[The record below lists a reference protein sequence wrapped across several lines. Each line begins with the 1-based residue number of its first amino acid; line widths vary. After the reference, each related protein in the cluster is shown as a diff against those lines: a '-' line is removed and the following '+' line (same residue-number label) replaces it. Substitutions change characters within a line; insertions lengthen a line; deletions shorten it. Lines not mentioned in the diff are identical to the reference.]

1 MKNLKKVLAL
11 VLAFA
16 CAFTMFA
23 GAAFTDSADIKVKSE
38 VVDTLVELGVIQGYD
53 DGSFRPNET
62 VTRAQMA
69 KMIYVLRTGNSDAS
83 AYNDDYTTFTDISTH
98 WGRGYIKYCQSLG
111 IIAGK
116 SATIFAPDAKVTT
129 QEAAKMLLVTLGYD
143 AKKAGLVGTGWASKT
158 NALADENGLLD
169 DVNTSFT
176 AACPRQYA
184 AQLIYN
190 TIDAPTVVWRDDA
203 YHHTNV
209 LDKDNQTVGEKYM
222 SLKKTTSTLTKVTK
236 TSGKDTYTITLD
248 NSDKIIDWDNT
259 TEDKPLTEFTEVKKD
274 YSDLLYKT
282 VTVLHKD
289 RKTVY
294 GVYATDDNTQQSGL
308 LKNLKMDGSKAKLDG
323 TKYDLADAS
332 KQTVYVNGKDVTDE
346 IQKLNAKKSPIE
358 NFINAYGDDASKK
371 YDKADNYWQGTQV
384 SLIATDDTSD
394 YSILKVKT
402 FAVAKVTAV
411 GSDYINVTVKN
422 GDKTITNNK
431 TKLEKDDWDWY
442 DGIKKD
448 DYVVV
453 TAAGNYGSGNGLVE
467 KAEVVSGKVTGTKS
481 DDGVSVGGNW
491 YTMAGKTYNDS
502 GKAEGPAVKRPNTG
516 SNVDLVIV
524 NGYVYYTDTTAGNVD
539 DMALLVEAAA
549 KGGTGSKWEARLIF
563 ADGSDKTV
571 DIEKYWG
578 DKDNKQF
585 AIKAF
590 SEGNAEN
597 PNMKTWN
604 TGASATASVAA
615 APILVSYEVSN
626 GVYTLSRVGMADIE
640 DGNTDTPSKGEFALN
655 GYDAYVDATEGLMTD
670 GSIKQ
675 SDKDGHGTSNMKIY
689 TAADKDGVKTGSALS
704 KLYYE
709 STGVVFVKYKAT
721 ATGTDADYKV
731 ITGKAAAD
739 YSKTLGNVAAVA
751 NKSGNSYYAQVAFID
766 LQIGTTG
773 GSDDNYA
780 VVLDDV
786 VKDTTDG
793 TKYIVS
799 AWNGSENVTIK
810 TTDSTVRNLQSGALI
825 SYSGDLDDADVDVKA
840 ARKEKNYFVSDYD
853 AASGDITLLSGSLN
867 AVSGTAGSYTAKGMK
882 VAGVGDMYNKVDS
895 KDTVVLFVNSD
906 DSEGVSGLDYT
917 NIDLAYA
924 FDEDFCETTYDK
936 ETDTYTFTGLSEDAA
951 PNVKAYF
958 DDDDQITVLVVDVN
972 RNITQW

>member
-1 MKNLKKVLAL
+1 MHLKKVLAL

-116 SATIFAPDAKVTT
+116 SATKFVPDAKVTT

-222 SLKKTTSTLTKVTK
+222 SLKKTTSTLTDVTK

-248 NSDKIIDWDNT
+248 NNHDIIDWDNT
-259 TEDKPLTEFTEVKKD
+259 TENVNPLTQFTDVKKD
-274 YSDLLYKT
+274 YTDLLYKT

-289 RKTVY
+289 RKTVF
-294 GVYATDDNTQQSGL
+294 GVYATDDNTQQSNI
-308 LKNLKMDGSKAKLDG
+308 LKKLEMDGAKVKLGG
-323 TKYDLADAS
+323 TKYDLAATS
-332 KQTVYVNGKDVTDE
+332 KQTVYVNGDALYKTSSGTFTTTATGNTKATIKDFVDTYGN
-346 IQKLNAKKSPIE
+346 KPTSGTKFE
-358 NFINAYGDDASKK
+358 NSK
-371 YDKADNYWQGTQV
+371 YWQGTEV
-384 SLIATDDTSD
+384 SLMATDGTSN

-402 FAVAKVTAV
+402 FAVGKVTAV
-411 GSDYINVTVKN
+411 GSDYVNVTYKK
-422 GDKTITNNK
+422 GDSDIITK
-431 TKLEKDDWDWY
+431 TKLEDDDWDWY

-453 TAAGNYGSGNGLVE
+453 SAAGNYGSGNGLVE
-467 KAEVVSGKVTGTKS
+467 KAEVVTGKVTGTKS

-491 YTMAGKTYNDS
+491 YTMAGNGTS
-502 GKAEGPAVKRPNTG
+502 FVKRPNTG
-516 SNVDLVIV
+516 SNVDMVVV

-539 DMALLVEAAA
+539 DMALLIEAAA
-549 KGGTGSKWEARLIF
+549 KGGTGSQWEARMLF
-563 ADGSDKTV
+563 ADGSEKTV
-571 DIEKYWG
+571 TIEKYWD
-578 DKDNKQF
+578 DKDNKAF
-585 AIKAF
+585 PILPF
-590 SEGNAEN
+590 SEGTAAN
-597 PNMKTWN
+597 PNV
-604 TGASATASVAA
+604 ASWTTTATTSVAA
-615 APILVSYEVSN
+615 APILVSYEVSGN
-626 GVYTLSRVGMADIE
+626 VYTLSRVGIAAVE
-640 DGNTDTPSKGEFALN
+640 DNANKGDFALN
-655 GYDAYVDATEGLMTD
+655 GYDAYVDATTGLMTD

-675 SDKDGHGTSNMKIY
+675 SDKTGHGTSDMKIY
-689 TAADKDGVKTGSALS
+689 TQADTNGLKKGSTDLS
-704 KLYYE
+704 RLYYE

-721 ATGTDADYKV
+721 AGGTDADYKV
-731 ITGKAAAD
+731 ISGKTAAD
-739 YSKTLGNVAAVA
+739 YDKAIGNVAAVA

-766 LQIGTTG
+766 LQQGTTG

-780 VVLDDV
+780 VVMDDV
-786 VKDTTDG
+786 VKDTNDG
-793 TKYIVS
+793 TKYIVT
-799 AWNGSENVTIK
+799 AWNGSENITIK
-810 TTDSTVRNLQSGALI
+810 TDDSTVKNLKSGALI
-825 SYSGDLDDADVDVKA
+825 TYSGDLNDADVTVKA
-840 ARKEKNYFVSDYD
+840 DR
-853 AASGDITLLSGSLN
+853 
-867 AVSGTAGSYTAKGMK
+867 
-882 VAGVGDMYNKVDS
+882 
-895 KDTVVLFVNSD
+895 D
-906 DSEGVSGLDYT
+906 D
-917 NIDLAYA
+917 
-924 FDEDFCETTYDK
+924 C
-936 ETDTYTFTGLSEDAA
+936 
-951 PNVKAYF
+951 
-958 DDDDQITVLVVDVN
+958 
-972 RNITQW
+972 W

>member
-1 MKNLKKVLAL
+1 MKNLKKILAL

-23 GAAFTDSADIKVKSE
+23 GAAFTDQADIKVKDE
-38 VVDTLVELGVIQGYD
+38 VVDTLVELGVIEGFE
-53 DGSFRPNET
+53 DGSFQPNAT

-83 AYNDDYTTFTDISTH
+83 AYNDDKTSFTDIGSH
-98 WGRGYIKYCQSLG
+98 WARGYIKYCQSLG

-116 SATIFAPDAKVTT
+116 SNTIFAPNASVTA

-143 AKKAGLVGTGWASKT
+143 AQKAGLVGSGWASKT

-190 TIDAPTVVWRDDA
+190 AIDTPTVVWRDDA
-203 YHHTNV
+203 YTSV
-209 LDKDNQTVGEKYM
+209 TLLGDDNQTVGEKYM
-222 SLKKTTSTLTKVTK
+222 SLKKSTSTLTNVVK
-236 TSGKDTYTITLD
+236 TNGKDTYTVTLD
-248 NSDKIIDWDNT
+248 STASVVDWDNT
-259 TEDKPLTEFTEVKKD
+259 TESKDSGKAIFEFTDVKKD

-294 GVYATDDNTQQSGL
+294 GVFATSDNSQQSNV
-308 LKNLKMDGSKAKLDG
+308 LKKLEMDGAKVKLDG
-323 TKYDLADAS
+323 TKYDLAATA
-332 KQTVYVNGKDVTDE
+332 KQTVYVNGDVLYMDSTAKNFSTTKDATYT
-346 IQKLNAKKSPIE
+346 AKATIKA
-358 NFINAYGDDASKK
+358 FVDAYGNKAPNKYTDSK
-371 YDKADNYWQGTQV
+371 YWQGTEV
-384 SLIATDDTSD
+384 SLMATDGTSN

-402 FAVAKVTAV
+402 FAVGKVTAV
-411 GSDYINVTVKN
+411 GSDYINVTYKK
-422 GDKTITNNK
+422 GDSDIITK

-453 TAAGNYGSGNGLVE
+453 SAAGNYGTGNGLVE
-467 KAEVVSGKVTGTKS
+467 KADVVTGKVTGTKS

-491 YTMAGKTYNDS
+491 YTMAGK
-502 GKAEGPAVKRPNTG
+502 KANGNPAVERPNTG
-516 SNVDLVIV
+516 SNVDMVVV

-549 KGGTGSKWEARLIF
+549 KGGTGSKWEARLIL

-571 DIEKYWG
+571 DIEKYWD
-578 DKDNKQF
+578 DKDYKKF
-585 AIKAF
+585 PITAF
-590 SEGNAEN
+590 SEGTAVN
-597 PNMKTWN
+597 PNMTYVPGSFKN
-604 TGASATASVAA
+604 ADHSA
-615 APILVSYEVSN
+615 APMLVSYEVSD
-626 GVYTLSRVGMADIE
+626 GVYTLSRVGVNEITENDTAD
-640 DGNTDTPSKGEFALN
+640 DKKGDYATN
-655 GYDAYVDATEGLMTD
+655 GYDAYVTVSGGKTD
-670 GSIKQ
+670 GSMKNGEVQ
-675 SDKDGHGTSNMKIY
+675 VTVAKDDNATESEEVSNV
-689 TAADKDGVKTGSALS
+689 TR
-704 KLYYE
+704 LYYE
-709 STGVVFVKYKAT
+709 STGVVFVKYKDE
-721 ATGTDADYKV
+721 TGKDADYKV
-731 ITGKAAAD
+731 VSGKTASD
-739 YSKTLGNVAAVA
+739 YDKTLTSAIAVD

-766 LQIGTTG
+766 LGGQSTG

-780 VVLDDV
+780 VVMDDV

-793 TKYIVS
+793 TKYIVT

-810 TTDSTVRNLQSGALI
+810 TDDSSVKNLKSGALI
-825 SYSGDLDDADVDVKA
+825 TYSGDLNDADVDVKA
-840 ARKEKNYFVSDYD
+840 DRDHNNYFVSNYD
-853 AASGDITLLSGSLN
+853 AASGDITLLEGELN
-867 AVSGTAGSYTAKGMK
+867 QDASDKTKYTGTLTKKTEAGKEDRYG
-882 VAGVGDMYNKVDS
+882 KVDS
-895 KDTVVLFVNSD
+895 KDTIVMFVNSD
-906 DSEGVSGLDYT
+906 DSEGVTGLDYT

-924 FDEDFCETTYDK
+924 FDSDFCTT
-936 ETDTYTFTGLSEDAA
+936 TDDSHGNYTITGLSEDAA
-951 PNVKAYF
+951 PNVMAYF